1 MRMRL
6 SRPGFTLVELLV
18 VIAIIGTLL
27 AMLLPAVQKTRH
39 AAASLQCSNQ
49 LRQLGLATHNYA
61 DGRAGDLPYS
71 GLQPCLISYTQ
82 SNGQHITVTGRYVS
96 VFYDLLPFVEQEA
109 VASLL
114 PGDDAEVRVPLYVC
128 PLDSTNPSG
137 MFQPPASA
145 SQPQVI
151 PNPVATSSYVSNGL
165 ALPRGGNFF
174 RSFPDGTSNTVLFAE
189 RVQLCADQYTAWAS
203 LGSVFAPSPGM
214 TAQFGTTSTNCRPA
228 TISSGHRDTMPL
240 VMGDGSV
247 RRLPAGFDMLRF
259 YPACTPAGGDI
270 TPDF

>member
-1 MRMRL
+1 MRMRFP
-6 SRPGFTLVELLV
+6 RPGFTLLELLV

-27 AMLLPAVQKTRH
+27 AILLVAVQKTRY
-39 AAASLQCSNQ
+39 AAASLRCSNQ

-71 GLQPCLISYTQ
+71 GIQPCFITYTHDQ
-82 SNGQHITVTGRYVS
+82 QTIILTGRYVS
-96 VFYDLLPFVEQEA
+96 VFYGLLPFVEQEA

-114 PGDDAEVRVPLYVC
+114 PGDDAEVRVPIYVC

-137 MFQPPASA
+137 SYQRPPTADVPPSL
-145 SQPQVI
+145 PD
-151 PNPVATSSYVSNGL
+151 PLATSSYVSNGL
-165 ALPRGGNFF
+165 ALSRGSNLF

-189 RVQLCADQYTAWAS
+189 RVQLCGDRYTAWAS
-203 LGSVFAPSPGM
+203 LGSFFAPAPGM
-214 TAQFGTTSTNCRPA
+214 TAQFGTTSTNCLP
-228 TISSGHRDTMPL
+228 TVISTGHRDSMPL

-247 RRLPAGFDMLRF
+247 RRLPAGFDTSRF

-270 TPDF
+270 SPDF